1 MSARTITT
9 SAATSFRLHS
19 TTMNGQYNG
28 SIDSNDI
35 QQQQQQLWYP
45 PSLMEH
51 MLHRI
56 QEINNVP
63 YQIQQS
69 LINFTVNSRILGKV
83 TPKVAAKLTSP
94 NLPTIFELSTGT
106 NTPTLT
112 LSNAAGTTVEQRT
125 KSVMKVMELL
135 REEGYVTGWRD
146 ELYPVAERFDD
157 APVFLIER
165 AAASLL
171 GVMEYGVH
179 INGIIEGPQPK
190 MWMAR
195 RSSLK
200 SKFPGYLDH
209 IVAGGQPYNLS
220 LLQNVLKECDE
231 EAGIPPELTLQG
243 IKPAGVISYEQY
255 GGSAISKSRG
265 EGVLGRVVL
274 FCYDLILPED
284 FVPVPKDGEVEC
296 FFTWGLEEIGKSMD
310 PEFDDPI
317 KPNCYP
323 VIIDY
328 LIRSGAISPDSPK
341 YLDIVRTLR
350 SGTCS

>member
-1 MSARTITT
+1 M
-9 SAATSFRLHS
+9 
-19 TTMNGQYNG
+19 
-28 SIDSNDI
+28 D
-35 QQQQQQLWYP
+35 
-45 PSLMEH
+45 H

-83 TPKVAAKLTSP
+83 TPKVAAKLTSS

-179 INGIIEGPQPK
+179 IK
-190 MWMAR
+190 
-195 RSSLK
+195 
-200 SKFPGYLDH
+200 
-209 IVAGGQPYNLS
+209 
-220 LLQNVLKECDE
+220 
-231 EAGIPPELTLQG
+231 
-243 IKPAGVISYEQY
+243 
-255 GGSAISKSRG
+255 
-265 EGVLGRVVL
+265 
-274 FCYDLILPED
+274 
-284 FVPVPKDGEVEC
+284 
-296 FFTWGLEEIGKSMD
+296 
-310 PEFDDPI
+310 
-317 KPNCYP
+317 
-323 VIIDY
+323 
-328 LIRSGAISPDSPK
+328 
-341 YLDIVRTLR
+341 
-350 SGTCS
+350 